1 MYGQCASLYKALDT
15 AQMNTAIWSFIR
27 MYPVMSLEVRFAVE
41 TLLWVPISSLSIGL
55 LGGKEKKQTPKIRFT
70 FGQPFGQEHVN
81 GRTAGRPAE
90 GSRSEMVA
98 ISVQI
103 FQAIEEHVNQAGNG
117 KN

>member
-1 MYGQCASLYKALDT
+1 MRLKLCCGCA
-15 AQMNTAIWSFIR
+15 ISF
-27 MYPVMSLEVRFAVE
+27 
-41 TLLWVPISSLSIGL
+41 LSIGL
-55 LGGKEKKQTPKIRFT
+55 LEGERKKQTPKIRFT

-103 FQAIEEHVNQAGNG
+103 FQAIEEYVNRAGNG
-117 KN
+117 KKLRQVRVFFGGRSGEVGFFVFYLFSPSGRGNGMIC